1 MNIKGKLTFKG
12 EKAGELVEI
21 IAKSLAPDNVP
32 GIETVVEGNCVTV
45 VFEGDK
51 LGSILA
57 SVDDYLMNAT
67 IAQKLSYSLKDIG
80 V

>member
-1 MNIKGKLTFKG
+1 MKIKGKLTFKG
-12 EKAGELVEI
+12 EIAGELVGI
-21 IAKSLAPDNVP
+21 IARSLAPDNVH
-32 GIETVVEGNCVTV
+32 GIETVVEENCVTV

-51 LGSILA
+51 VGSILA

-80 V
+80 I